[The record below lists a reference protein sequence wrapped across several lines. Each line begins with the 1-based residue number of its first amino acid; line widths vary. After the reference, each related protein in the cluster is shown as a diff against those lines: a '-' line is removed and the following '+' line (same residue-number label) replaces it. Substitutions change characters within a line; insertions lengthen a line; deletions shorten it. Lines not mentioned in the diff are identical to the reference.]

1 MFYRPDMDW
10 ARAIETNQSAL
21 SRIVAELFAM
31 VGLAVEGAG
40 ARLPRPLYHAAL
52 RVLRPAESA
61 VRRLIVIATRGLVVK
76 QYAPRP
82 IPAGLKLRKRGGAR
96 VSFQLFDCRK
106 RFSIRRRGRIL
117 AAGPRVTVFGASP
130 LVPLFKP
137 WPAVS
142 GEPKRAENDG
152 TVNAARLVRR
162 LEAVKSA
169 LADLPRHAKRLMR
182 WQARRNRMANPIFR
196 SPLRQGAPPG
206 HRREPEDE
214 VDFVLRECHAL
225 ARDALRENTS

>member
-1 MFYRPDMDW
+1 MDW
-10 ARAIETNQSAL
+10 VRAIEINQNAL
-21 SRIVAELFAM
+21 SRIVAALIAM
-31 VGLAVEGAG
+31 VGLAVEGAR
-40 ARLPRPLYHAAL
+40 ARLPRPLYYAAL

-61 VRRLIVIATRGLVVK
+61 VRRLIVIAARGLVVK
-76 QYAPRP
+76 PYAPRP
-82 IPAGLKLRKRGGAR
+82 MPAGLELRKRGGA

-106 RFSIRRRGRIL
+106 RFSIRPGRIL

-137 WPAVS
+137 RPAVLA
-142 GEPKRAENDG
+142 EPKRAENDG

-169 LADLPRHAKRLMR
+169 LADLPRHAQRLMR

-196 SPLRQGAPPG
+196 SPLRQGSPPG
-206 HRREPEDE
+206 HRKEPKDE

-225 ARDALRENTS
+225 ARDALRENSS